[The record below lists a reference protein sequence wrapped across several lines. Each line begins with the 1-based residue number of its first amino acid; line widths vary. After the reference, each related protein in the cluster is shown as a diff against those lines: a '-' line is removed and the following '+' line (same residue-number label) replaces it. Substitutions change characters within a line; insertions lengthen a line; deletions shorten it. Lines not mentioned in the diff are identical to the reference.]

1 MATEIIRRY
10 GLRWTGKSDLQ
21 IELDMIARDGYWT
34 VQGQK
39 CGLGLFEHFMRARE
53 LVWPERYRHR
63 WTDLI
68 YQEIINN
75 VVTILCGCASS
86 GKTSTASEFVL
97 LDYWAHP
104 HDTDRPGIEHHARK
118 ARPRRMG
125 RNYHAPQASKGSMAI
140 SERSPYVQPPR
151 YQHGRFGRRRC
162 A

>member
-104 HDTDRPGIEHHARK
+104 HDTIVLVSSTTLEKLDLAVWGEITMLHKLAKDRWPFLLG
-118 ARPRRMG
+118 
-125 RNYHAPQASKGSMAI
+125 Q
-140 SERSPYVQPPR
+140 PYVQPPR
-151 YQHGRFGRRRC
+151 HYHGRSGSRRC